1 MDIGCK
7 GWGYMAIGVRVSN
20 LRMVKY
26 TGSRRI
32 GETNGRGRSY
42 TARYSTERCV
52 SKPMLRRS
60 KYSIA
65 SYFKGPPFY
74 SFVSF
79 TVA

>member
-42 TARYSTERCV
+42 TVQDTQQSDVFQNQCFEGASI
-52 SKPMLRRS
+52 RS
-60 KYSIA
+60 
-65 SYFKGPPFY
+65 
-74 SFVSF
+74 
-79 TVA
+79 

>member
-42 TARYSTERCV
+42 AARYSTERCV
-52 SKPMLRRS
+52 IMCFKTNASKEQIFNRKL
-60 KYSIA
+60 
-65 SYFKGPPFY
+65 F
-74 SFVSF
+74 
-79 TVA
+79 